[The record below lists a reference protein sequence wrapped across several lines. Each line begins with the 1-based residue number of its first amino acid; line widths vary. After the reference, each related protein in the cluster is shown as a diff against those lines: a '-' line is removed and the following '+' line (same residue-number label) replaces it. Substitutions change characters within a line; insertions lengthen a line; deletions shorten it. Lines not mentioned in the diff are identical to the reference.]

1 MGGYEFQKG
10 ETKMKVKY
18 KKWNCI
24 VQWSMYYENNNIAIQ
39 LVDEKTK
46 ELISVAT
53 TNTGR
58 KNIESTVQIKDYSEN
73 EGMWQALVDA
83 GVIVDEVIRTITS
96 GYVEVKVAKLTEAA
110 QKDFDKWVE
119 EYFF

>member
-1 MGGYEFQKG
+1 
-10 ETKMKVKY
+10 MKVKY
-18 KKWNCI
+18 KKWDCI
-24 VQWSMYYENNNIAIQ
+24 VRWSMYHENNNIAIQ

-73 EGMWQALVDA
+73 EGMWKALVNA
-83 GVIVDEVIRTITS
+83 GVIEDKVIRTIAS

-110 QKDFDKWVE
+110 QKDFEKWLE
-119 EYFF
+119 EWC

>member
-1 MGGYEFQKG
+1 M
-10 ETKMKVKY
+10 MKVKY

-24 VQWSMYYENNNIAIQ
+24 VSWGMYRENNNIAIQ

-58 KNIESTVQIKDYSEN
+58 KNEEFKVQIKDYSEN
-73 EGMWQALVDA
+73 EGMWQALVNA
-83 GVIVDEVIRTITS
+83 GVIKNKIVNTIPT
-96 GYVEVKVAKLTEAA
+96 GYVEVKVAELTEEAK
-110 QKDFDKWVE
+110 KDFENWLE
-119 EYFF
+119 EWFF

>member
-1 MGGYEFQKG
+1 MGGYGFQKE

-24 VQWSMYYENNNIAIQ
+24 VQWSMYSENNNIAIY

-46 ELISVAT
+46 ESISMAT

-58 KNIESTVQIKDYSEN
+58 KNIEYTVQIKDYTEN
-73 EGMWQALVDA
+73 QGMWEALVDA
-83 GVIVDEVIRTITS
+83 DVIKDKIVNTIPT
-96 GYVEVKVAKLTEAA
+96 GYVKVKVAELTEAA
-110 QKDFDKWVE
+110 KKDFETWLE